1 KNLVKEQVK
10 GQEWSKALTEN
21 ELKKQV
27 RTYYY
32 QLEYLEH
39 NASVLK
45 YLDSIYADFIRVAEL
60 RYKTGDIGRIE
71 VSTAVTKQGEI
82 NLLLQQNEVF
92 RQNAYQSLKNLMQ
105 TQEDFA
111 IEPKSNYEPLLL
123 TSFIDSSAIENHP
136 SIQLLYQEANIAE
149 QNKKLERANSLPDFT
164 DRKS

>member
-1 KNLVKEQVK
+1 AKKNLVKEQVK
-10 GQEWSKALTEN
+10 GQQWAKALTEN

-45 YLDSIYADFIRVAEL
+45 YLDSIYSDFIRVAEL

-71 VSTAVTKQGEI
+71 VSTAVTKQREI
-82 NLLLQQNEVF
+82 NLLLQQNEVL

-105 TQEDFA
+105 TQEDFL
-111 IEPKSNYEPLLL
+111 IEPQPDYTPLLL
-123 TSFIDSSAIENHP
+123 SSFIDSSEIG
-136 SIQLLYQEANIAE
+136 
-149 QNKKLERANSLPDFT
+149 RAHV
-164 DRKS
+164 